1 MLNPKIEEKA
11 LKLLFGGLISTFYAL
26 ADINSNANTNEELD
40 LVREGALSAFSRLGS
55 AFGRLL
61 TPDSCLLN
69 PHQLP

>member
-40 LVREGALSAFSRLGS
+40 LVREGARFHA
-55 AFGRLL
+55 
-61 TPDSCLLN
+61 
-69 PHQLP
+69 